1 MRGRQTAPGADTRPL
16 SGGTTLDHALHRL
29 RAEICDGVR
38 HGFFEV
44 GVTCEVIGADRRR
57 LTIHAGKS
65 YQFLIPKED
74 CVRPA
79 GSTADSPH
87 GSDDSA
93 D

>member
-1 MRGRQTAPGADTRPL
+1 MKRRRTPAGAERREIA
-16 SGGTTLDHALHRL
+16 GGTTLDHVLHRL
-29 RAEICDGVR
+29 QAEICDGVR
-38 HGFFEV
+38 HGFFEL
-44 GVTCEVIGADRRR
+44 GVTCEVIGGDRRR
-57 LTIHAGKS
+57 LTIRAGKS

-74 CVRPA
+74 CERPA